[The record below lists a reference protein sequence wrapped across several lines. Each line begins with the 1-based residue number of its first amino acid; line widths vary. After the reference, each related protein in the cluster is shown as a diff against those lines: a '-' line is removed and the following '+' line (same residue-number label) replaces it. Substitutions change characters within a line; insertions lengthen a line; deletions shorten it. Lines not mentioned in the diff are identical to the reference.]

1 MGAVTR
7 LLLLLGV
14 IVLGSCSLE
23 GITADVDAAS
33 WRAGTLAHGVSVN
46 GTTRTYSVHVP
57 PKRRTTAGVPT
68 TWPLVIVLHGSS
80 GNGHSVEL
88 QSAMNALADSALF
101 LVAYPDGSDGGFGL
115 YPSDWNAGNCCG
127 GAYRTNVDDLAF
139 LSAVI
144 SAMSAHVPVDMKHI
158 YVAGFS
164 AGGRMAYHAG
174 CQLSGTFA
182 AIAVVSGSLV
192 DLECAPNNPMPMIAF
207 HGTDDPEVAYD
218 EPAPTPPAAVPAAAA
233 PLTPSARFWIGL
245 YRCTSGTPSTISTHV
260 TRIRFTTCSTGT
272 DVDFYKIQGG
282 THGWPGGPD
291 DPGDL
296 PPMNEIRASFLIW
309 QFFTRH
315 THK

>member
-46 GTTRTYSVHVP
+46 GTTRTYAVHVP
-57 PKRRTTAGVPT
+57 PKRRTTAGVLT

-144 SAMSAHVPVDMKHI
+144 SAMSGSSARALVN
-158 YVAGFS
+158 A
-164 AGGRMAYHAG
+164 AGGYVISL
-174 CQLSGTFA
+174 QISSLS
-182 AIAVVSGSLV
+182 SR
-192 DLECAPNNPMPMIAF
+192 NP
-207 HGTDDPEVAYD
+207 
-218 EPAPTPPAAVPAAAA
+218 
-233 PLTPSARFWIGL
+233 
-245 YRCTSGTPSTISTHV
+245 
-260 TRIRFTTCSTGT
+260 
-272 DVDFYKIQGG
+272 
-282 THGWPGGPD
+282 
-291 DPGDL
+291 
-296 PPMNEIRASFLIW
+296 
-309 QFFTRH
+309 
-315 THK
+315 